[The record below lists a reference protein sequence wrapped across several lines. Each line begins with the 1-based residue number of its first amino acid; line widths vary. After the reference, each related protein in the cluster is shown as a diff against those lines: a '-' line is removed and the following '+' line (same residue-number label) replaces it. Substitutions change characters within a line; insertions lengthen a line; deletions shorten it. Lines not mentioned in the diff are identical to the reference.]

1 MSSSPY
7 VVTLPILIAVS
18 PATFPSILIASR
30 ISEIVFPPKHDV
42 HSCLHIFPQGIPFGQ
57 DILSKVSQDG
67 KFQFIYQNAV
77 KLPHPPATSRVQRV
91 TNGCDLLSP
100 ILDIWYLQ
108 ISLFIK
114 SFLCQHTI
122 LHLPL
127 LTQECHLP
135 QFFFIL
141 HTYVSSPLGH
151 SHQHEKVQLFLL
163 QLLKKKALLT

>member
-1 MSSSPY
+1 MSSSLY
-7 VVTLPILIAVS
+7 VMTLPILIVVS
-18 PATFPSILIASR
+18 PATFPPILIASS
-30 ISEIVFPPKHDV
+30 ISEIVFPPKHVV

-67 KFQFIYQNAV
+67 KFLFIYQNAV
-77 KLPHPPATSRVQRV
+77 KLLHPPATSRVQRV

-114 SFLCQHTI
+114 SFICQHTI

-135 QFFFIL
+135 QYFLHSPHLCFFSTGAFP
-141 HTYVSSPLGH
+141 S
-151 SHQHEKVQLFLL
+151 
-163 QLLKKKALLT
+163 A